1 MYDLYIYIFSSLHL
15 YQSKPELDIT
25 HISRYNFSTQ
35 MFLQTFLFS
44 QNEGGQRFFISTSF
58 IWHNRPPLA
67 AASLVFVSC
76 SLMNNQEINS
86 KRSRVTA
93 SGTYQF
99 SLLVPFHCLIFRTQS
114 MWFWMK
120 CFDLV
125 HILYYQL
132 SDSMKS

>member
-1 MYDLYIYIFSSLHL
+1 MIYIFIFSLHFT
-15 YQSKPELDIT
+15 YTNQSQNWTSLIFLDI
-25 HISRYNFSTQ
+25 ISILKCSCRCSYFHKMKVDKGFCS
-35 MFLQTFLFS
+35 
-44 QNEGGQRFFISTSF
+44 STSF
-58 IWHNRPPLA
+58 VWHNRPPLA
-67 AASLVFVSC
+67 ATSLVFVFC

-99 SLLVPFHCLIFRTQS
+99 SLLVPFYCLIFRTQS